1 MRGGRFVTIKVTP
14 PLMVVAGK
22 SNQWQYSTVPS
33 VVESHYSRLLNF
45 VRTTMKS
52 EAPRRTGALRDSINI
67 KVKTTSGGKR
77 DKRYHGRVGPS
88 VRYAHFV
95 ERGTGPS
102 PGKFIPAIEKRIKAG
117 MHPGTP
123 RNPFIQRTMDK
134 AEAQASAHARE
145 IGAQAKARFKLI

>member
-1 MRGGRFVTIKVTP
+1 MKKGKFVTIKVKPAT
-14 PLMVVAGK
+14 AIIRGRC
-22 SNQWQYSTVPS
+22 NNWQYNTVPQ
-33 VVESHYSRLLNF
+33 VIETHYNRILNDT
-45 VRTTMKS
+45 VTIMKQ
-52 EAPRRTGALRDSINI
+52 EAPHRTGQLKSSISI
-67 KVKTTSGGKR
+67 KMRTTSGGKR

-88 VRYAHFV
+88 VRYAQFV

-102 PGKFIPAIEKRIKAG
+102 PGAFIAALEKRVRVG
-117 MHPGTP
+117 QHPGTP